1 MVRVGVIG
9 YGYWG
14 KNIVR
19 NFHSASNAE
28 VVAVCDLSPD
38 LLKGA
43 KKHYPHVKTYND
55 CQELIKATDID
66 AVAIVTPV
74 GTHYELTKSALEHGK
89 HIFVEK
95 PFTETSQQAE
105 SLIELAEKKKRIIMV
120 DHTFVFT
127 QAVRKI
133 KGLIDQQTLGSL
145 HYYDAI
151 RVNLGLFRQD
161 VNVIWDLAPHDF
173 SIMQYIVPQKPKAIA
188 AHGMDHFGR
197 GLCNTAYVTI
207 YFDQL
212 IAHFHFNWLS
222 PVKIRSTYIGGQKKM
237 IVWDDL
243 QSDEKVKVYDKGVVM
258 GEGEDE
264 EMFQQRISYRL
275 GDVWVPQLD
284 PKEALTT
291 EADYFVQCVM
301 TNTKPINDGVSGLKV
316 IKMLEATD
324 LSLKNRGEMIS
335 L

>member
-1 MVRVGVIG
+1 MIRLGVIG

-19 NFHSASNAE
+19 NFHAASNAQ
-28 VVAVCDLSPD
+28 VVAICDLNPD
-38 LLKGA
+38 NLKGA
-43 KKHYPHVKTYND
+43 KKLYPQITLYED
-55 CQELIKATDID
+55 CQDLIKAADVD

-74 GTHYELTKSALEHGK
+74 GTHYELSKLALLQGK

-95 PFTETSQQAE
+95 PFTENSKQAE
-105 SLIELAEKKKRIIMV
+105 ELIELAEKKKLQIMV

-133 KGLIDQQTLGSL
+133 KILLDEGALGTL

-151 RVNLGLFRQD
+151 RVNLGLFRHD

-173 SIMQYIVPQKPKAIA
+173 SIMQYVMPQKPKALA
-188 AHGMDHFGR
+188 AHGMDHYGR
-197 GLCNTAYVTI
+197 GLCNTAYVTV
-207 YFDQL
+207 FFEQM

-237 IVWDDL
+237 IVWDDM
-243 QSDEKVKVYDKGVVM
+243 QNDEKLKVYDKGVVVV
-258 GEGEDE
+258 ENNE
-264 EMFQQRISYRL
+264 EELFQHRISYRL
-275 GDVWVPQLD
+275 GDVWIPQLD
-284 PKEALTT
+284 AKEALST
-291 EADYFVQCVM
+291 EVDHFVQCVQYGK
-301 TNTKPINDGVSGLKV
+301 KPINDGFSGLEV
-316 IKMLEATD
+316 VKMLEATD
-324 LSLKNRGEMIS
+324 LSLQKQGAMIT